1 MKVKKTNCEDCIYYT
16 YDEDFD
22 CYTCMTELDEDE
34 MLHFIGGTFSSCPY
48 YRGGDDY
55 TIVRKQ
61 N

>member
-1 MKVKKTNCEDCIYYT
+1 MKPKKTNCEDCIYYT
-16 YDEDFD
+16 YDEDYD
-22 CYTCMTELDEDE
+22 CYTCMMELDEDE
-34 MLHFIGGTFSSCPY
+34 MLRFISGSFSSCPY